1 MGIKRTV
8 LIRQIDLWG
17 SEPLESK
24 KKMKK
29 MQKTE
34 MSNFPL
40 YFWPN
45 SFELIKC
52 TALPGVTFKYS
63 EKIPKPSWHIYTYNP
78 SLGGHMDKKSEL
90 WHTLGTMSSL

>member
-8 LIRQIDLWG
+8 SIRQIDIWG

-29 MQKTE
+29 TE

-40 YFWPN
+40 YF
-45 SFELIKC
+45 
-52 TALPGVTFKYS
+52 
-63 EKIPKPSWHIYTYNP
+63 
-78 SLGGHMDKKSEL
+78 
-90 WHTLGTMSSL
+90 